1 MLRRSLF
8 LAVAAVLLA
17 AAPAHASATARVVV
31 LHCTKGLEAAGRSV
45 TFEGRIAAIPR
56 ARKMQMRFTLQ
67 ARTPDAGWAKVP
79 APGFRAWI
87 TAPRGLGLFLYDKT
101 VDQLLAPAS
110 YRAVVDFRWRNAAG
124 RVIRRAR
131 VTSRSCHQPDPR
143 PDLTAATLA
152 VQPAAEPGKR
162 RYTATLVNAGRGPAG
177 PFEVDFTREG
187 ALLGSVQLG
196 GLDARSERRI
206 AIPAVACTPGEQI
219 AVVVD
224 ATHEVDESDETDNV
238 LSVVC

>member
-1 MLRRSLF
+1 MLRRSLL
-8 LAVAAVLLA
+8 LAVTAVLAA
-17 AAPAHASATARVVV
+17 AAPAHASASARVVV
-31 LHCTKGLEAAGRSV
+31 LHCTKGLEATDRSV

-56 ARKMQMRFTLQ
+56 AQKMQMRFTLQ
-67 ARTPDAGWAKVP
+67 ARTPDSSWAKVP
-79 APGFRAWI
+79 AAGFGTWI

-110 YRAVVDFRWRNAAG
+110 YRAVVDYRWRNSAG
-124 RVIRRAR
+124 HVIRRSRA
-131 VTSRSCHQPDPR
+131 TSRSCHQPDPR
-143 PDLTAATLA
+143 PNLTAAALA
-152 VQPAAEPGKR
+152 VQPAVEPGKR
-162 RYTATLVNAGRGPAG
+162 RYTATLVDAGRGDAG

-187 ALLGSVQLG
+187 ALLGAVQIG
-196 GLDARSERRI
+196 GLDAGRQRTI
-206 AIPAVACTPGEQI
+206 AVPAVACTPGEQI

>member
-1 MLRRSLF
+1 VLRRSLL
-8 LAVAAVLLA
+8 LAVAAVLAA
-17 AAPAHASATARVVV
+17 AAPAHASASARVVV
-31 LHCTKGLEAAGRSV
+31 LHCMHGLQPTDRSV
-45 TFEGRIAAIPR
+45 TFEGRIAAIPH
-56 ARKMQMRFTLQ
+56 AQKMQMRFTLQ

-79 APGFRAWI
+79 AAGFGTWI

-110 YRAVVDFRWRNAAG
+110 YRAVVDYRWRSAAG

-143 PDLTAATLA
+143 PELTAAALA

-162 RYTATLVNAGRGPAG
+162 RYTATLVNAGRGDAG

-187 ALLGSVQLG
+187 ALLASRQIG
-196 GLDARSERRI
+196 GLAAGQRRTV
-206 AIPAVACTPGEQI
+206 AVPAVACTPGEQI

-238 LSVVC
+238 LSIVC